1 MVMVRPARRRICL
14 RNVFSLLWRTIAAAR
29 RAPMGQWTSRVA
41 RVQLAADL
49 ALPTLLV
56 KK

>member
-1 MVMVRPARRRICL
+1 MAMVRPARRRICL